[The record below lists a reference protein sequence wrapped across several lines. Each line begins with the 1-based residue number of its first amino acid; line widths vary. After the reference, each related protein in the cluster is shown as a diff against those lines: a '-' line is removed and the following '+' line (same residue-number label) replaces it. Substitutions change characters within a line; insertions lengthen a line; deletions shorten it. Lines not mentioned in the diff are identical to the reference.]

1 MLNDSKTLCVVCDTV
16 SSGKTVWTS
25 ARSTWSGRRNLI
37 NADNNT
43 SLAMD
48 RVDVNASLSVLQS
61 ASLSLS
67 LSSDEGLLS
76 TLPSWCSFEG
86 MIRCCTDK

>member
-1 MLNDSKTLCVVCDTV
+1 MTQTLCVVCDTV
-16 SSGKTVWTS
+16 SPGKTVWTS

-37 NADNNT
+37 NADDKT

-48 RVDVNASLSVLQS
+48 QGDVNASLSVLQ
-61 ASLSLS
+61 SLSLS

-76 TLPSWCSFEG
+76 TLPSWCLFQG
-86 MIRCCTDK
+86 MIRCYTDH

>member
-1 MLNDSKTLCVVCDTV
+1 M
-16 SSGKTVWTS
+16 WTS

-37 NADNNT
+37 TADDNT

-48 RVDVNASLSVLQS
+48 RVDVNASLSVSQS
-61 ASLSLS
+61 ASASLPLP

>member
-1 MLNDSKTLCVVCDTV
+1 M
-16 SSGKTVWTS
+16 WTS

-37 NADNNT
+37 DTDKNT

-48 RVDVNASLSVLQS
+48 RGDVNASLSVLQS
-61 ASLSLS
+61 LSLSLS

-76 TLPSWCSFEG
+76 TLPSWCSFQG
-86 MIRCCTDK
+86 MTRCCTDN

>member
-1 MLNDSKTLCVVCDTV
+1 M
-16 SSGKTVWTS
+16 WTS

-43 SLAMD
+43 LLAMD
-48 RVDVNASLSVLQS
+48 RVDVNASLSVLQSLS

-76 TLPSWCSFEG
+76 TLPSWCSFQG
-86 MIRCCTDK
+86 MIRCCTDH